1 MTPLSSP
8 GAFFY
13 SVCLKVLWV
22 SPPMFNLSF
31 ILSYFF
37 TSCMA
42 VCKNTNSVPL
52 WSWLNKMEAFFIAF
66 FLYVFMRKYLVKK
79 NLCFLLDTRPSIR
92 FDF

>member
-8 GAFFY
+8 GASFY

-31 ILSYFF
+31 ILSYLF

-42 VCKNTNSVPL
+42 VSNNLRKNTNSVPL

-66 FLYVFMRKYLVKK
+66 FLE